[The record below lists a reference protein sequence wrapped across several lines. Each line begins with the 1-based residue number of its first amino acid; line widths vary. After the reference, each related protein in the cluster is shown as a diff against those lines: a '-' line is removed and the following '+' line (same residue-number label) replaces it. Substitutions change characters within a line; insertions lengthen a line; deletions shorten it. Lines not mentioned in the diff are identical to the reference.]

1 LESVNQLISL
11 AQSILD
17 SGFDPQ
23 AFLNWQ
29 ILAFSAL
36 LGILGPY
43 HYYTQNF
50 RRLTS
55 EKNPRSLLAGEG
67 ILMAAKEQM
76 PERCQ

>member
-1 LESVNQLISL
+1 LESLNQLISL

-29 ILAFSAL
+29 ILAFAAL
-36 LGILGPY
+36 VGILGPY

-50 RRLTS
+50 KRLTS
-55 EKNPRSLLAGEG
+55 DKNPRSLLAGEG
-67 ILMAAKEQM
+67 VLMAAKEQIAKG
-76 PERCQ
+76 C

>member
-17 SGFDPQ
+17 SGFDAQ

-29 ILAFSAL
+29 ILAFATL
-36 LGILGPY
+36 VGILGPY

-55 EKNPRSLLAGEG
+55 EKIPRSLLAGEG